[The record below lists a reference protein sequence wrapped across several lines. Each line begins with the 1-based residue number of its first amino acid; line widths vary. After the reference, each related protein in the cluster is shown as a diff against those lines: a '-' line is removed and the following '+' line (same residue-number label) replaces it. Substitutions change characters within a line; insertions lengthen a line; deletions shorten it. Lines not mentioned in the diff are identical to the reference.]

1 MPALFDS
8 LAESRGLRPIILS
21 GAARDRAH
29 EWEKLTA
36 KHLENAYT
44 LMRKKF
50 CQNKLLPRL
59 RETLPRLAAHLTTS
73 RWKPSEWTKQ
83 ILRDAHMKPLSSLT
97 GYTEQHIRD
106 IAATVESLCPGRSLT
121 SEQLRI
127 VCEKFVFLLAFSC
140 SAPPDPSHPT
150 GRVTVQMLGL
160 STADDDDHDS
170 DQHDDHDGD
179 NEPERP
185 LADDT
190 SASKRAGSFTD
201 DDAPS
206 SKRLRLGDDIDDLLR
221 KLDEF

>member
-1 MPALFDS
+1 LPALFDS

-127 VCEKFVFLLAFSC
+127 VCEN
-140 SAPPDPSHPT
+140 HPT